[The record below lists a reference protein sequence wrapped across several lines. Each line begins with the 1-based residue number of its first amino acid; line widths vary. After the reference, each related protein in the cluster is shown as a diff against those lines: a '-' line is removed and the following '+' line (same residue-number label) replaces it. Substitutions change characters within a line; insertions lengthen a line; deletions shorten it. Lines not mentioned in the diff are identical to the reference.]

1 MAVFFQIVEVAL
13 RNGLH
18 NLIFGFCYRF
28 MAASSQIARTTPCA
42 FRTGLI
48 SASAMLHDL
57 FMATFFQIIEAALFQ
72 TATK

>member
-1 MAVFFQIVEVAL
+1 MT
-13 RNGLH
+13 
-18 NLIFGFCYRF
+18 
-28 MAASSQIARTTPCA
+28 ASSQIARATLCA

-48 SASAMLHDL
+48 FASVMLHDL